1 MHNRV
6 RIPRV
11 LVYDVAQ
18 DDFRFVDVACAK
30 SPDDVIMSSPEDA
43 SISMFDLVESLCSS
57 YSENVTSVR
66 EYVNGM
72 KLPDDIHSLITK
84 YLDTL
89 GV

>member
-1 MHNRV
+1 
-6 RIPRV
+6 
-11 LVYDVAQ
+11 
-18 DDFRFVDVACAK
+18 
-30 SPDDVIMSSPEDA
+30 
-43 SISMFDLVESLCSS
+43 MFDLVESLCSS